1 MKERNWKR
9 TKFSRYCILEVIF
22 NNYCRMSLLLLSS
35 LSLGNSWNL
44 SPYCSSLSCSSLKGW
59 WRRGWNCFKP
69 TDNWHSHG
77 CTTETHIRKLFP
89 RTALT
94 KPNVWSQTGG
104 EEHMSPTSHAK
115 AESRDGLKVLQGKQD
130 VTSPQ
135 TATHPTPAGLA
146 KARAEHCEYLLAPLS
161 APSIPSPICC
171 PNVSSI
177 WEITLNLDA
186 TLEPI
191 ELNQGKRLHEHLYSG
206 LNHLFWLCK

>member
-1 MKERNWKR
+1 
-9 TKFSRYCILEVIF
+9 
-22 NNYCRMSLLLLSS
+22 
-35 LSLGNSWNL
+35 
-44 SPYCSSLSCSSLKGW
+44 
-59 WRRGWNCFKP
+59 
-69 TDNWHSHG
+69 
-77 CTTETHIRKLFP
+77 
-89 RTALT
+89 
-94 KPNVWSQTGG
+94 
-104 EEHMSPTSHAK
+104 MSPTSHAK